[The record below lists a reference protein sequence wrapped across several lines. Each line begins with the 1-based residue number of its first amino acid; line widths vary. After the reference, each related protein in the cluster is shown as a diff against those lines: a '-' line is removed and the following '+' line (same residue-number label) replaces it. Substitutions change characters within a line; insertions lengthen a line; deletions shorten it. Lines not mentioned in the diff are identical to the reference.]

1 MTERWRK
8 KLEGIDGASPNDDV
22 FDRAKQGPMHRDDA
36 IPGPRMSTRIVTIV
50 AAFVVF
56 ALAISVFAVPALR
69 MGTEAGGQVVG
80 LLPLWPAQTPDELEQ
95 LQAEA
100 PAWALDPEQV
110 ALRFGQQ
117 VMGWSDVSVKELSG
131 AECSDA
137 LVSTPWPGPSPYV
150 ADVLPCRA
158 VSVFSPT
165 QQTSPSFGYASS
177 GPSATADAAFR
188 TFAVLPCN
196 PSSQC
201 ADYASGQQSV
211 QLYQPLEQGAGQ
223 IWAVRLARGGLN
235 LPNTISV
242 APGQNVHDGS
252 SVSAGFFLGIGS
264 AFTPTLAYASCGS
277 TAASSAYHAPAGS
290 GTGGIALDVHL
301 EGSAECSGAQPGYVW
316 AATAATALGSETGQI
331 AEDPLQSDGPFRG
344 GLLAFTAAPVT
355 MVFPQSDAET
365 TAPTSPTPER
375 SASPTV
381 EPVVWTTYDGGL
393 GFTMELPA
401 DWGTTSIQDEIV
413 VSAPEGDPYIQITR
427 IPDEP
432 PRDDSS
438 FPLDFADYEGNNQPH
453 FYGDGQTFII
463 QWLTGTPDPL
473 TPEQSAIVE
482 SIVESIRF
490 KPWKLAE
497 TRNGWTAVGEVFP
510 NSTAESLVF
519 QNEIWFA
526 TSTHGHR
533 LFLGPA
539 PACATGDGR
548 GQVREYGAIGVECLG
563 DGTSANWD
571 LEGHPES
578 ANPPGF
584 DVPLDSYTAIRAWD
598 GKLIAQLPS

>member
-22 FDRAKQGPMHRDDA
+22 FDRAKQGPMQRDDA

-56 ALAISVFAVPALR
+56 ALAISVFAIPALR
-69 MGTEAGGQVVG
+69 MGTEAGSDVTG
-80 LLPLWPAQTPDELEQ
+80 LLPLWPAQTPDQLEQ

-100 PAWALDPEQV
+100 PAWALDPQLV

-117 VMGWSDVSVKELSG
+117 VMGWPSVSAQEQPVS
-131 AECSDA
+131 ECSGVF
-137 LVSTPWPGPSPYV
+137 VSTAYPGPSPYV
-150 ADVLPCRA
+150 ADAPPCRD
-158 VSVFSPT
+158 VSVFSPPN
-165 QQTSPSFGYASS
+165 QTNSFAYASG
-177 GPSATADAAFR
+177 GPSSTADAGFR
-188 TFAVLPCN
+188 SFIL
-196 PSSQC
+196 SEC
-201 ADYASGQQSV
+201 AECWKLSHVESV
-211 QLYQPLEQGAGQ
+211 QVYQPLEQGDGQ
-223 IWAVRLARGGLN
+223 IWSVLQART
-235 LPNTISV
+235 PNIQLSV

-252 SVSAGFFLGIGS
+252 SVSAGFANDYGV
-264 AFTPTLAYASCGS
+264 PTLAYSSCGAS
-277 TAASSAYHAPAGS
+277 DASSTFHSPDPRSTGLSPVAAGIEMTVQLDAS
-290 GTGGIALDVHL
+290 GC
-301 EGSAECSGAQPGYVW
+301 EGLQPGYVW
-316 AATAATALGSETGQI
+316 AASASSSLASNGEITS
-331 AEDPLQSDGPFRG
+331 DPLEGSGPFLSG
-344 GLLAFTAAPVT
+344 FTAAPVS
-355 MVFPQSDAET
+355 MVFPPSDAET
-365 TAPTSPTPER
+365 TAPTSATPEK

-381 EPVVWTTYDGGL
+381 EPVIWTTYDGGL

-413 VSAPEGDPYIQITR
+413 VNAPAGDPYIQITR
-427 IPDEP
+427 VPDDP
-432 PRDDSS
+432 PHDDSS
-438 FPLDFADYEGNNQPH
+438 FPLNFADYEEDNQPH
-453 FYGDGQTFII
+453 FYADGQAFII

-473 TPEQSAIVE
+473 TPEQSAVVE

-490 KPWKLAE
+490 KPWKLGE

-510 NSTAESLVF
+510 NSTAEALVF

-533 LFLGPA
+533 LFVGPA

-548 GQVREYGAIGVECLG
+548 GQVREYGAIGVECLA
-563 DGTSANWD
+563 DSTSANWD

-584 DVPLDSYTAIRAWD
+584 DVPLDGYTAIRAWD